1 MAKEKK
7 QKKQQEEIQEV
18 QETQEKVVP
27 RLKKLY
33 HEVIVPEMM
42 KKFGYKSVMQVP
54 RLVKIVIN
62 MGVGQATQDPK
73 LLEMAMKELAK
84 ITGQQPVIRRA
95 RKSISNFKL
104 RAGMAIGCKVTL
116 RRERMYEFLDRLI
129 NAAIPRIRDFR
140 GLSDK
145 SFDGRGN
152 YTLGIKEHI
161 IFPEINVDE
170 VERIFGMDITIVTTA
185 KTDEEAYELLKLF
198 GMPFVKREVVVE
210 EKAAA

>member
-7 QKKQQEEIQEV
+7 QKKQEEEIQAEP
-18 QETQEKVVP
+18 QEEKVVP

-33 HEVIVPEMM
+33 QEVIVPEMM
-42 KKFGYKSVMQVP
+42 KKFGYKNVMQVP

-95 RKSISNFKL
+95 KKSISNFKL

-152 YTLGIKEHI
+152 YTLGIKEHV

-198 GMPFVKREVVVE
+198 GMPFVRREVVVE

>member
-7 QKKQQEEIQEV
+7 KKQEQEIQEV
-18 QETQEKVVP
+18 EEAQEKVVP

-33 HEVIVPEMM
+33 QEVIIPEMM

-54 RLVKIVIN
+54 RLVKIVVN

-170 VERIFGMDITIVTTA
+170 VERIFGMDITIVTSA
-185 KTDEEAYELLKLF
+185 KTDEEAYELLRLF
-198 GMPFVKREVVVE
+198 GMPFRKREVVVE
-210 EKAAA
+210 EKAVA

>member
-7 QKKQQEEIQEV
+7 KKQEQEIQEV
-18 QETQEKVVP
+18 EETQEKVVP

-33 HEVIVPEMM
+33 QEVIIPEMM

-54 RLVKIVIN
+54 RLVKIVVN

-185 KTDEEAYELLKLF
+185 KTDEEAYELLRLF
-198 GMPFVKREVVVE
+198 GMPFRKREVVVE
-210 EKAAA
+210 EKAVA